1 MHYNTGILMWNLKKI
16 RKDFPP
22 EYIFHQ
28 AWEHPINIATF
39 EEELFNVVFGES
51 GILQIPAET
60 YNYICTHERMFE
72 RPNFHICDYAGSQPG
87 FPPRFSLVCAPAQTI
102 MNAGHTNIF
111 FWGLLFLPLLFYTNS
126 GIGILQST
134 S

>member
-1 MHYNTGILMWNLKKI
+1 MYATIYNVQK
-16 RKDFPP
+16 
-22 EYIFHQ
+22 
-28 AWEHPINIATF
+28 
-39 EEELFNVVFGES
+39 
-51 GILQIPAET
+51 
-60 YNYICTHERMFE
+60 
-72 RPNFHICDYAGSQPG
+72 FHICDYAGSQPG